1 MRQPPAAQDRA
12 ALRISAGY
20 AQSSI
25 TVLFYHISRDLARAK
40 QCQFT
45 VISLPIFSDRPVLT
59 EPGRTCT
66 LARTLPPSNAPPLN
80 APP

>member
-40 QCQFT
+40 HCQYT
-45 VISLPIFSDRPVLT
+45 AKSLPFSWTTRIRPIQR
-59 EPGRTCT
+59 RTCP
-66 LARTLPPSNAPPLN
+66 LSRAIPPWLTPP
-80 APP
+80 